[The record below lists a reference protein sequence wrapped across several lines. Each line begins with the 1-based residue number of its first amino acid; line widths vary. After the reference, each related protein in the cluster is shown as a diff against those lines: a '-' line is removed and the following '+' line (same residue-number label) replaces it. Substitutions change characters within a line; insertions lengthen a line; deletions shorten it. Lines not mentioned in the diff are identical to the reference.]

1 VRIARG
7 LWVGAWLLLAQMAH
21 ADTVYVVRR
30 GWHIDVGFDVPELVA
45 PLASVAREFPGAR
58 CLLFGFGDRRYLMA
72 KHSHVPAMLGA
83 IWPGEALVL
92 VTGLTATPAE
102 AFGQK
107 QVIALDVSPSQSREL
122 QAFIA
127 HSLRTTDGSGLEGSA
142 RTVGSAG
149 AAMPQGADGALGTG
163 RFAVAAP
170 GPYSGSLFY
179 SSDLKYSGVHTCNTW
194 VAEGL
199 RSAQLPV
206 RSRGTLF
213 AGQLWR
219 QVTRVADESHVRQ

>member
-1 VRIARG
+1 
-7 LWVGAWLLLAQMAH
+7 
-21 ADTVYVVRR
+21 
-30 GWHIDVGFDVPELVA
+30 
-45 PLASVAREFPGAR
+45 
-58 CLLFGFGDRRYLMA
+58 MA

-199 RSAQLPV
+199 RSAQLSV

-219 QVTRVADESHVRQ
+219 QVTRVADELHVRQ

>member
-1 VRIARG
+1 M
-7 LWVGAWLLLAQMAH
+7 WVGAWLLLAQMAH

-122 QAFIA
+122 QAFVA
-127 HSLRTTDGSGLEGSA
+127 HSLRTTDGSGFEGS
-142 RTVGSAG
+142 
-149 AAMPQGADGALGTG
+149 QGADGALGTG
-163 RFAVAAP
+163 PFAVAAP

-213 AGQLWR
+213 ARQLWR
-219 QVTRVADESHVRQ
+219 QVTRVADESHVWQ